1 MRTKASSRSN
11 MRFLKGNVL
20 FFALILLVMVLFM
33 HYTLQNVKP
42 VAAEEAVCRVVLDK
56 SCSGNEMVVCIG
68 DSVLFAGVPQCADT
82 LEIAR
87 YDAAD
92 KAKSYYT
99 SLSVLRVVC
108 GGDTVAALLQGDR
121 FFKVGVGEAGLSIVA
136 IQE

>member
-33 HYTLQNVKP
+33 HYTLQNVNP
-42 VAAEEAVCRVVLDK
+42 AAAEEAACRVVLDE
-56 SCSGNEMVVCIG
+56 SCGGNGMVVSIG
-68 DSVLFAGVPQCADT
+68 DSVLFAGVPQCVDT
-82 LEIAR
+82 LVMAR
-87 YDAAD
+87 YDAVD
-92 KAKSYYT
+92 RAKSYYT
-99 SLSVLRVVC
+99 SQSVLRVVC

-121 FFKVGVGEAGLSIVA
+121 FFKVGIGEAGLSIVA